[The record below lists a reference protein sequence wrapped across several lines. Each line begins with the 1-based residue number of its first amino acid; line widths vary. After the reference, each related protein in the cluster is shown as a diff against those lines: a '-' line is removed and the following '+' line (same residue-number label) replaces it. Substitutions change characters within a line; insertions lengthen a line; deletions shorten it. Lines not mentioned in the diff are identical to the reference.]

1 MGSDLGSLHF
11 TNVQIDVNSVVAATE
26 IVLDR
31 MEDGLIV
38 NTASLAGILKVD
50 NKQVSLLMR
59 MWSAKKHASLPEKS
73 ILSLSGVQPRVRE
86 LLCG

>member
-1 MGSDLGSLHF
+1 M
-11 TNVQIDVNSVVAATE
+11 NSVVAATE

-59 MWSAKKHASLPEKS
+59 MWSAKNTEF
-73 ILSLSGVQPRVRE
+73 VRGSTE
-86 LLCG
+86 NP